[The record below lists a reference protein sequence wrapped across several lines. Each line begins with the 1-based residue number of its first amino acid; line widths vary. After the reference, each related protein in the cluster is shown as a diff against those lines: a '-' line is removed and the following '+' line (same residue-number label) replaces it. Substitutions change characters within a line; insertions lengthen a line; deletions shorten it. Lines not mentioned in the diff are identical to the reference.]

1 MAITTVLIPPQ
12 TSDPANFDSKA
23 DKFLTDLITWTA
35 EANETANAL
44 NLNDTNGT
52 SASSVL
58 IGTGSK
64 TFTANTGKSWQLG
77 MTLKIA
83 STASPANNM
92 TGDVTAYNSGTGSL
106 TVNVTSTAGSG
117 TLAAWTISQS
127 GVGILPGYFV
137 SGSDIN
143 ITASGTVTVPAIG
156 TLFNL
161 TAASAFNITGF
172 ATTSNGREFS
182 IRSNPDKLLTLV
194 NSASLKLI
202 GNSSRVMA
210 SGEVAHFTQTA
221 SGVYTEVGQQTV
233 IDMTGYTGADIALGV
248 GQSALYNISSVTSL
262 LLRIATATQQ
272 QYEVLINPTFITGVV
287 TAGSTTLSM
296 NNTTLGTNWP
306 AWFNQANI
314 TATTVSSGTIA
325 GGVLTLTGG
334 GSTPRQIIARLLT
347 NTNGKSFQSTYASSS
362 NTANFVGYIQ
372 SACQDTTTA
381 WNSLGTINF
390 ISAASGDVV
399 VRRIY

>member
-1 MAITTVLIPPQ
+1 MTISTVLIPPQ
-12 TSDPANFDSKA
+12 TSDPANFDTKA
-23 DKFLTDLITWTA
+23 DKFLTDLITWTD
-35 EANETANAL
+35 EANQTANAL
-44 NLNDTNGT
+44 NLNATNGT
-52 SASSVL
+52 SSTSVL

-64 TFTANTGKSWQLG
+64 TFTADTGKSWQLG
-77 MTLKIA
+77 MTLRIA

-117 TLAAWTISQS
+117 TLASWTISQS

-143 ITASGTVTVPAIG
+143 ITSSGSVTVPSIG

-161 TAASAFNITGF
+161 TAVSAFNITGF
-172 ATTSNGREFS
+172 ATTSNGIEFA

-202 GNSSRVMA
+202 GNTSRILA
-210 SGEVAHFTQTA
+210 SGEIAHFVQSA
-221 SGVYTEVGQQTV
+221 SGVYTEIGQQSV
-233 IDMTGYTGADIALGV
+233 LDMSSYTGADINLGI
-248 GQSALYNISSVTSL
+248 GQSAIYNISAVTSL
-262 LLRIATATQQ
+262 LLRIATAPQQ
-272 QYEVLINPTFITGVV
+272 QYEININPTFIAGVA

-306 AWFNQANI
+306 AWFNQGNV
-314 TATTVSSGTIA
+314 TAGTSSSGTIA

-334 GSTPRQIIARLLT
+334 GSTPRQIIARCMT
-347 NTNGKSFQSTYASSS
+347 NTNGKSFQSNYASSS

-381 WNSLGTINF
+381 WTSLGTITF
-390 ISAASGDVV
+390 VSAASGDIV